1 MSFISPV
8 ASDASGQP
16 KATGSQQSLGKDDFL
31 KLLVTKLQN
40 QDPMQ
45 PSDDSAFVAELAQF
59 SSLEQMQNISDGI
72 TTANKWSQMS
82 MQSINNSMASG
93 LIGKQVNA
101 DFSGIYVE
109 DGKKPSISFT
119 TDRPASSITFTVKD
133 SAGND
138 VTTFTQN
145 NVAVGPNTAAWDATD
160 ARGNRV
166 PAGFYTITAK
176 GTATDGTSFTPSMSV
191 TGVVDS
197 VVYRDGAA
205 YVSVNGMEIALGD
218 INEIMTPK

>member
-8 ASDASGQP
+8 ATDANGQP

-45 PSDDSAFVAELAQF
+45 PADDSAFVAELAQF

-93 LIGKQVNA
+93 LIGKQVVA
-101 DFSGIYVE
+101 DYSGVYVE
-109 DGKKPSISFT
+109 DGKQPTISFT
-119 TDRPASSITFTVKD
+119 TNRPASSITFTVKD
-133 SAGND
+133 AAGND

-145 NVAVGPNTAAWDATD
+145 NVSSGVNTATWDGTD

-166 PAGFYTITAK
+166 KAGYYTVTAK
-176 GTATDGTSFTPSMSV
+176 ATGTDGTSFNPSMSV

-218 INEIMTPK
+218 INEITAPK